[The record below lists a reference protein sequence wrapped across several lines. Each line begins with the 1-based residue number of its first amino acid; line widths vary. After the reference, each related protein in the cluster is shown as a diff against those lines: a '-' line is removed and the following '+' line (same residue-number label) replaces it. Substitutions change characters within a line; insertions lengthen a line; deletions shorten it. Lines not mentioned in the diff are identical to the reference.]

1 MGGQMVR
8 AFWFAAAF
16 IFLVEQPALAES
28 DFDVCV
34 SNSNESQAVK
44 ACDRLIASGSLQ
56 KDDDLVRAYYER
68 GIKHKYNR
76 RFDEAIR
83 DFTKVIQLNPKY
95 TRSYVARGHS
105 YAYKKQ
111 FPLAFAD
118 QEIAIR
124 LEANEITYTGRA
136 MDLIE
141 AGAYDRA
148 IADLSEAL
156 RINDKYFYGY
166 LRRGDAYLKKHEF
179 TKAESDYRKAV
190 EIRPADKDAQDGVR
204 NAQNRNAN

>member
-1 MGGQMVR
+1 MVR
-8 AFWFAAAF
+8 AFWLTAAF
-16 IFLVEQPALAES
+16 IFLIVPPALAES

-34 SNSNESQAVK
+34 SNSNEVQAVK
-44 ACDRLIASGSLQ
+44 ACDRVIAGGSLH
-56 KDDDLVRAYYER
+56 KNDDLVRVYYER
-68 GIKHKYNR
+68 GIKLKYGR

-83 DFTKVIQLNPKY
+83 DFTKSIQLDHKF

-118 QEIAIR
+118 QETAVR

-136 MDLIE
+136 MDLME
-141 AGAYDRA
+141 SGAYDRA
-148 IADLSEAL
+148 IADLNEAL

-166 LRRGDAYLKKHEF
+166 LRRGEAYLKKREF
-179 TKAESDYRKAV
+179 AKAESDYRKAL
-190 EIRPADKDAQDGVR
+190 EIKPADKNAQDGLTS
-204 NAQNRNAN
+204 AQNRKAD

>member
-1 MGGQMVR
+1 MVR

-28 DFDVCV
+28 DFDLCK
-34 SNSNESQAVK
+34 SDSNESQAVK
-44 ACDRLIASGSLQ
+44 ASDRAIASGSLQ
-56 KDDDLVRAYYER
+56 KVDDLVRAYYER
-68 GIKHKYNR
+68 GLKHKYNR
-76 RFDEAIR
+76 RYDQAIQ
-83 DFTKVIQLNPKY
+83 DFNKVIQLNPKY
-95 TRSYVARGHS
+95 TWSYVARGHS

-111 FPLAFAD
+111 FSLAFAD
-118 QEIAIR
+118 QETAIR
-124 LEANEITYTGRA
+124 LEATEVTYTGRA

-148 IADLSEAL
+148 IADLNEAL

-179 TKAESDYRKAV
+179 TKAESDYRRAV
-190 EIRPADKDAQDGVR
+190 ELRPADKAAQDGVR
-204 NAQNRNAN
+204 NAQNRNAD